1 MSFRSA
7 TATLCLLALSGGCV
21 RVNPRP
27 AFQDVSGIVAGR
39 TDKSIEWARDAAETE
54 RLERRAR
61 ELLGQSLTAETA
73 AQVALLN
80 NRKLQA
86 SFEEI
91 AVSQAN
97 LVQAGLVSNPEFGFS
112 IRFSSELPSVSNLEF
127 GLAQDFLDFVLLSP
141 RKKIAVAELEHSK
154 LMVATEVLDLI
165 AEVKSAFYTLQA
177 SQQLTERLELILQ
190 INEAAAELAERQ
202 FEAGTMN
209 LLDRDNHRA
218 TYQQSRVDLARAK
231 LQVRLDRERLNRLLG
246 LWGADTGW
254 QIGSQLPTLPERKI
268 SLKKL
273 ESFAVSQ
280 RLDIEAARWGVNIYG
295 RALALKRGTR
305 FFPLGVNVGVSSERE
320 SSGEW
325 VTGPSVS
332 LALPIFDQG
341 QATIAALQAQMFHQQ
356 RHLEALAVEVRSR
369 VREARDLMIATR
381 ASPSSTRPSAS
392 TT

>member
-231 LQVRLDRERLNRLLG
+231 L
-246 LWGADTGW
+246 
-254 QIGSQLPTLPERKI
+254 
-268 SLKKL
+268 
-273 ESFAVSQ
+273 
-280 RLDIEAARWGVNIYG
+280 
-295 RALALKRGTR
+295 
-305 FFPLGVNVGVSSERE
+305 
-320 SSGEW
+320 
-325 VTGPSVS
+325 
-332 LALPIFDQG
+332 
-341 QATIAALQAQMFHQQ
+341 
-356 RHLEALAVEVRSR
+356 
-369 VREARDLMIATR
+369 
-381 ASPSSTRPSAS
+381 
-392 TT
+392 